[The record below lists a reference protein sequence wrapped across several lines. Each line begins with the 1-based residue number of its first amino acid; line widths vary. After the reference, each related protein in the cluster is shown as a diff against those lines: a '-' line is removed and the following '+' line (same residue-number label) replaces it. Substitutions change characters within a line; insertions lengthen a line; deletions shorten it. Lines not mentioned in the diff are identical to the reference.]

1 MTQTNRST
9 KIDLPRP
16 NPQVLYCIR
25 KIEKWH
31 FLYTPL
37 IKISQSSCTMGMTNH
52 STYALLLAIDRE
64 LSNGQEYHHET

>member
-25 KIEKWH
+25 KIENRPE
-31 FLYTPL
+31 LGYCYLTVLVALGMGEALGEMGSRMTPY
-37 IKISQSSCTMGMTNH
+37 CFTPM
-52 STYALLLAIDRE
+52 LL
-64 LSNGQEYHHET
+64 